1 MFYQLLA
8 IVAASA
14 MVSVASFYLL
24 FSSGL
29 PWDLSSL
36 VDLKKVVGFPFVQLF
51 FFIVK
56 YGSDDF

>member
-1 MFYQLLA
+1 MFLMFYQLLA

-51 FFIVK
+51 
-56 YGSDDF
+56 SLL